1 MKLNDPTLFREAA
14 LVGERWLDA
23 DPSNA
28 VEVNNPATGEIIGHV
43 PKLGAAETRAAIEA
57 AQAAQQQWA
66 SRTAKDRSAILRK
79 WFDLMIAN
87 KDDLGRVLTLEQGKP
102 LTEATGEIVYG
113 ASFIEWFAEE
123 GRRVYG
129 DLIPG
134 HQPDKRIMVMKQPI
148 GVVAAI
154 TPWNFPN
161 AMITRK
167 AGPAL
172 AAGCAMVLKPASQTP
187 FSAIALAVLA
197 ERAGLP
203 KGLFSVITGSAR
215 EIGGEMTAN
224 PIVRKLT
231 FTGSTEVGAEL
242 YRQSAPTIKKLGLE
256 LGGNAPFIV
265 FDDADL
271 DAAVEGALIAKY
283 RNNGQTCVCANRL
296 YVQDGV
302 YDTFAAKLAT
312 AVGKL
317 KTGNGFDEGV
327 VLGPLID
334 KAALEKVEEHVGDAL
349 SKGARVIQG
358 GGRHALGGTFYEAT
372 VLADVT
378 ADMAVA
384 REETFGPVAPL
395 FRFKDEADVIA
406 QANDTEFGLA
416 SYFYARDLSRVFR
429 VAEALEYG
437 MVGVNTGLISTAEAP
452 FGGVKLSG
460 LGREGS
466 RYGIEE
472 FVEIKYVCLG
482 GIG

>member
-1 MKLNDPTLFREAA
+1 MQLRDETLFRQAA
-14 LVGERWLDA
+14 LVGDRWIEA
-23 DPSNA
+23 NGAGIA
-28 VEVNNPATGEIIGHV
+28 VTNPATGEVIGHV
-43 PKLGAAETRAAIEA
+43 PKLGTAETREAIEFA
-57 AQAAQQQWA
+57 EGAQKDWA
-66 SRTAKDRSAILRK
+66 KRTAKERSNILRR
-79 WFDLMIAN
+79 WFELMIEN
-87 KDDLGRVLTLEQGKP
+87 KEDLGKILTLEQGKP
-102 LTEATGEIVYG
+102 VAEATGEIVYG

-123 GRRVYG
+123 ARRVYG

-134 HQPDKRIMVMKQPI
+134 HRADARIMVMKQPI

-187 FSAIALAVLA
+187 FSAVAIAVLA

-203 KGLFSVITGSAR
+203 KGLFSVVTGSAR
-215 EIGGEMTAN
+215 EIGAEMTAN

-242 YRQSAPTIKKLGLE
+242 YKQSAPTIKKLGLE

-271 DAAVEGALIAKY
+271 DAAVDGALIAKF

-302 YDTFAAKLAT
+302 YDAFVEKLGK
-312 AVGKL
+312 AVGTL

-327 VLGPLID
+327 MLGPLID
-334 KAALEKVEEHVGDAL
+334 QAALEKVEEHVADAVG
-349 SKGARVIQG
+349 KGARVVRG
-358 GGRHALGGTFYEAT
+358 GKASPLGGTFYEPT

-378 ADMAVA
+378 SDMAVA

-395 FRFKDEADVIA
+395 FRFKDEADVIR

-416 SYFYARDLSRVFR
+416 SYFYARDLSRVWR

-437 MVGVNTGLISTAEAP
+437 MVGVNTGLVSTAEAP
-452 FGGVKLSG
+452 FGGVKSSG

-466 RYGIEE
+466 RYGIED

-482 GIG
+482 GIS